1 MSAVRAAPAA
11 SSSAFCGARSA
22 RSLKPLATP
31 ARRAS
36 ASARRPAARVQ
47 ALFGGNKS

>member
-1 MSAVRAAPAA
+1 MSALRITSTA
-11 SSSAFCGARSA
+11 SSALCGARSA
-22 RSLKPLATP
+22 RSLKALP

-36 ASARRPAARVQ
+36 ASARRPVARVE

>member
-1 MSAVRAAPAA
+1 MSALRITSTA
-11 SSSAFCGARSA
+11 SSALCGARST
-22 RSLKPLATP
+22 RSLKLALP

-47 ALFGGNKS
+47 ALFGGNKSE